1 MSKSQRDKGA
11 NGERELCRILTDEL
25 GVEVARNLTQY
36 QKVNQHDLRGIP
48 FALEVKRQES
58 LSLGT
63 WWNQAQAQAEEAGLS
78 PALAYRQSRQP
89 WRFVVRMH
97 DINQDFTG
105 DCTATLELDGFVQL
119 VRERL

>member
-1 MSKSQRDKGA
+1 MNWG
-11 NGERELCRILTDEL
+11 L
-25 GVEVARNLTQY
+25 EVARNLTQY
-36 QKVNQHDLRGIP
+36 QKSKPARSPRYPVRAGSQTAGGFKPRHMVEPDPSTRP
-48 FALEVKRQES
+48 K
-58 LSLGT
+58 
-63 WWNQAQAQAEEAGLS
+63 EAGLS